1 MIIKV
6 NKGYDLDI
14 EGAPLKDITDI
25 AVGEL
30 LRLHPSDFPGVKP
43 KMLVKNGD
51 RLKKGQ
57 PVYFDKANKD
67 IVFTAPISSVVEEIK
82 LGERRVVDY
91 IALRPEGSSEI
102 ESIQHTLEEILTL
115 TNESIVNTLCS
126 SGLWPMIRKRPFSKI
141 PKPGEMPKAIFISAM
156 STAPF
161 AVDLDVLLDQVSI
174 KDIQSGLNV
183 LSKLTVG
190 DVNFVVPGYKTN
202 SKIDNLK
209 GVVVHTYSGPHPAG
223 NVGVHISTINP
234 IKDKNDSVW
243 YLSFQDLIQI
253 GQYFLNGKNDCKK
266 IITVAGSA
274 VEKKQHFRITRGT
287 LVSTILK
294 NNKINESSRLISG
307 DILSG
312 SISNE
317 ERSLNFYDESLTIIN
332 NSKKREFLGWIAPGF
347 NKYSLSNTFFS
358 KLMPKKNWILNT
370 AKNGSL
376 RAIVPIG
383 AIEKVVPL
391 DVMPTL
397 LLKAIISRDIENME
411 ELGIYECSP
420 EDFSLCSFVDP
431 SKMEISQIIQEG
443 LNFAEEEG

>member
-14 EGAPLKDITDI
+14 EGAPSKDIADI
-25 AVGEL
+25 AVGDS
-30 LRLHPSDFPGVKP
+30 LRLHPADFSGVKP
-43 KMLVKNGD
+43 KLLVKKGD

-57 PVYFDKANKD
+57 PVYFDKVNKD
-67 IVFTAPISSVVEEIK
+67 VVFTAPVSSVVEEIK

-91 IALRPEGSSEI
+91 ITLRLEGNDEI
-102 ESIQHTLEEILTL
+102 ESTQYALEEILTL
-115 TNESIVNTLCS
+115 TNDTIINILCS

-141 PKPGEMPKAIFISAM
+141 PVPGEIPKAIFISAM

-174 KDIQSGLNV
+174 KHIQSGLNV

-190 DVNFVVPGYKTN
+190 DVNLVVPSYKSN

-209 GVVVHTYSGPHPAG
+209 EVVVHTYSGPHPAG
-223 NVGVHISTINP
+223 NVGVHISKINP

-253 GQYFLNGKNDCKK
+253 GQYFLNGKIDYKK
-266 IITVAGSA
+266 IITVAGYA
-274 VEKKQHFRITRGT
+274 VEKKQHFKITRGT
-287 LVSTILK
+287 LISTILK
-294 NNKINESSRLISG
+294 NNKINENSRLISG

-317 ERSLNFYDESLTIIN
+317 ARSLNFYDESLTIIN
-332 NSKKREFLGWIAPGF
+332 NSNEREFLGWIAPGF
-347 NKYSLSNTFFS
+347 NKYSLSNTFIS

-397 LLKAIISRDIENME
+397 LLKAIIGRDIENME

-431 SKMEISQIIQEG
+431 SKMEISQIIQQG
-443 LNFAEEEG
+443 LNFAEEQG

>member
-14 EGAPLKDITDI
+14 EGAPSKDIADI
-25 AVGEL
+25 AVGDS
-30 LRLHPSDFPGVKP
+30 LRLHPTDFSGVKP
-43 KMLVKNGD
+43 KLLVKKGD

-57 PVYFDKANKD
+57 PVYFDKVNKD
-67 IVFTAPISSVVEEIK
+67 VVFTAPISSIVEEIK

-91 IALRPEGSSEI
+91 ITLRLEGNDEI
-102 ESIQHTLEEILTL
+102 ESTQYALEEILTL
-115 TNESIVNTLCS
+115 TNDTIINILCS
-126 SGLWPMIRKRPFSKI
+126 SGLWPMIRNRPFSKI
-141 PKPGEMPKAIFISAM
+141 PVPGEIPKAIFISAM

-174 KDIQSGLNV
+174 KHIQSGLNV

-190 DVNFVVPGYKTN
+190 DVNLVVPSYKSN

-209 GVVVHTYSGPHPAG
+209 EVVVHTYSGPHPAG
-223 NVGVHISTINP
+223 NVGVHISKINP

-253 GQYFLNGKNDCKK
+253 GQYFLNGKIDYKK
-266 IITVAGSA
+266 IITVAGYA
-274 VEKKQHFRITRGT
+274 VEKKQHFKITRGT

-294 NNKINESSRLISG
+294 NNKINKNSRLISG

-317 ERSLNFYDESLTIIN
+317 ARSLNFYDESLTIIS
-332 NSKKREFLGWIAPGF
+332 NSNEREFLGWIAPGF
-347 NKYSLSNTFFS
+347 NKYSLSNTFIS

-397 LLKAIISRDIENME
+397 LLKAIIGRDIENME

-431 SKMEISQIIQEG
+431 SKMEISQIIQQG
-443 LNFAEEEG
+443 LNFAEEQG